1 MTERLRGKDAPLFR
15 KDERME
21 TVKIQGKLVYIN
33 DGDITQS
40 QLFIAAK
47 NFLGDISAGN
57 LDPESMQV
65 LAKMIFELEMP

>member
-1 MTERLRGKDAPLFR
+1 MPRFVER
-15 KDERME
+15 ERME

-40 QLFIAAK
+40 KLFVAAK
-47 NFLGDISAGN
+47 DFLADISSGN

-65 LAKMIFELEMP
+65 LAAVIAGLEKTP

>member
-1 MTERLRGKDAPLFR
+1 MDRLRGKDARFLER
-15 KDERME
+15 ERMQ

-40 QLFIAAK
+40 QLFVAAK
-47 NFLGDISAGN
+47 NFLEDISAGN

-65 LAKMIFELEMP
+65 LADLISGLEKTP